1 MRAATLPPAWSP
13 SRKQRRP
20 ADADAQGPRLS
31 RANHLLL
38 PLLALIAA
46 CQQPTSAIAS
56 ETVVRAPAAERKASE
71 GSELQTAIFA
81 GGCFWGVEGVFSHVQ
96 GVTSAVSGYHGG
108 GRRDAEYEAVSSGQ
122 TAHTEAVRVT
132 YDPARIRYDE
142 LLRIFFSVVAD
153 PTQFNRQG
161 PDYGTQYRSALVPV
175 TEEQRRVAMAYLA
188 QLKASGQWK
197 RPIVTRIEKVRVFYP
212 AEKYHQ
218 DFMAKNPDHPYIRRW
233 DAPKVAALGK
243 LYPNY
248 FKRGFTLD

>member
-1 MRAATLPPAWSP
+1 MKRI
-13 SRKQRRP
+13 
-20 ADADAQGPRLS
+20 G
-31 RANHLLL
+31 LLL
-38 PLLALIAA
+38 IAAAVSA
-46 CQQPTSAIAS
+46 CQQPSPATAETPRQVAVAEDTVIAPLAI
-56 ETVVRAPAAERKASE
+56 RQAAETAGPK
-71 GSELQTAIFA
+71 TAIFA
-81 GGCFWGVEGVFSHVQ
+81 GGCFWGIEGIFSHVR

-122 TAHTEAVRVT
+122 TAHAEAVRVT